1 MDEMDGEWSWFLL
14 GGFGYPGLTAIDVV
28 HFRSTADTQGLKA
41 PGTISALMSTD
52 ATEADDL
59 EERVSNFLRR
69 NFPQIQ
75 MHGGNAAIQN
85 LNRETGEVTIM
96 LGGACSGCGISPMTI
111 QAIKSRMV
119 KEIPEIEK
127 VDATTGMDGGGD
139 GDMGGMSPS
148 FPGETVDDGEPD
160 EGPEAP
166 F

>member
-1 MDEMDGEWSWFLL
+1 
-14 GGFGYPGLTAIDVV
+14 
-28 HFRSTADTQGLKA
+28 
-41 PGTISALMSTD
+41 MSTETQND
-52 ATEADDL
+52 GDDL
-59 EERVSNFLRR
+59 EDRVTNFLRR

-75 MHGGNAAIQN
+75 MHGGSAAIQDID
-85 LNRETGEVTIM
+85 RESGEVSIA

-127 VDATTGMDGGGD
+127 VNASTGTDGGEEE
-139 GDMGGMSPS
+139 MGGMSPS
-148 FPGETVDDGEPD
+148 FPGETVDDDGEVD

>member
-1 MDEMDGEWSWFLL
+1 
-14 GGFGYPGLTAIDVV
+14 
-28 HFRSTADTQGLKA
+28 
-41 PGTISALMSTD
+41 MSTETHGED
-52 ATEADDL
+52 NL
-59 EERVSNFLRR
+59 EERVANFLRR

-85 LNRETGEVTIM
+85 LNRETGEVSIA

-127 VDATTGMDGGGD
+127 VNATTGGADHGGAG
-139 GDMGGMSPS
+139 GGMSPS
-148 FPGETVDDGEPD
+148 FPGETVDDGESD
-160 EGPEAP
+160 EGPQAP